1 MYNLILNLN
10 LMKIY
15 QILIIDNKIY
25 QILKEDY
32 TLLHKMK
39 VIIVLQIKET
49 LKNQI
54 KVLHI
59 EYIHQKII

>member
-25 QILKEDY
+25 QILKKDY